1 MPLPRRR
8 GPPLDAAAVARLLPS
23 IPAWSVKEASR
34 IEREFRFPDFKG
46 ALAFAN
52 RVGAIA
58 EAENHHPDLLV
69 SWGKVGV
76 VLTTHSAK
84 GLTENDFALARLIDA
99 LVVA

>member
-1 MPLPRRR
+1 MPQPRRR

-23 IPAWSVKEASR
+23 VPAWTVREGKR

-58 EAENHHPDLLV
+58 EEEDHHPDLLV
-69 SWGKVGV
+69 AWGKVVV

-84 GLTENDFALARLIDA
+84 GLTENDFAVARRIDA
-99 LVVA
+99 V